1 MIVGITGTFGAGK
14 GAVVSYLVAKK
25 GFVHYS
31 ARKFFA
37 EEMEKQNIPITRD
50 TMIEFANTLRIQHG
64 PRCLFDTL
72 YEKAQAHGAS
82 AVIESIRT
90 VAEAEALKE
99 RGGILLAVDANQ
111 KTRYARIHGRG
122 SALDQVTFAEF
133 QRQESLEM
141 HSDDPHKQN
150 ISAVMQ
156 MADVT
161 IQNDGT
167 LAALHSEIEKTFAHC

>member
-14 GAVVSYLVAKK
+14 GAVVSYLVSKK
-25 GFVHYS
+25 DFVHYS

-37 EEMEKQNIPITRD
+37 EEMEKQGIPITRD
-50 TMIEFANTLRIQHG
+50 TMIEFANKLRIEKG

-72 YEKAQAHGAS
+72 YEKALVHGAS

-99 RGGILLAVDANQ
+99 RGGILLAVDADQ

-122 SALDQVTFAEF
+122 SALDQVTFEEF
-133 QRQESLEM
+133 KRQEALEM
-141 HSDDPHKQN
+141 HSEDPHKQN

-156 MADVT
+156 MADAT
-161 IQNDGT
+161 ILNNGS
-167 LAALHSEIEKTFAHC
+167 LAALHREIENVFATC